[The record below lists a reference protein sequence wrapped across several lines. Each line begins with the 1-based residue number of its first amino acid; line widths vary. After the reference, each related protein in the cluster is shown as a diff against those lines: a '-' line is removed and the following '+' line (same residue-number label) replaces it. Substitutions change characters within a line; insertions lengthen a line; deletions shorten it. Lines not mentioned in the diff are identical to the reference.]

1 MTLGIDDRPMIQV
14 VVGSGSCMDS
24 LAPRSG
30 YEIYSF
36 SFKQ

>member
-14 VVGSGSCMDS
+14 VIGSRGRMDS

-36 SFKQ
+36 GFKQ